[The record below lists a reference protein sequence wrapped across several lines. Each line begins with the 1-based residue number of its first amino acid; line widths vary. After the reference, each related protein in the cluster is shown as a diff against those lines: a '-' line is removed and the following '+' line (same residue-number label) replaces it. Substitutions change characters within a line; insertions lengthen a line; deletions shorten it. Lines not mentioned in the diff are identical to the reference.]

1 MQPGFVHSAS
11 TLRLSLRLGTGGCC
25 VCVCVVRVG
34 RRSVGGRRD
43 DCESLRGAVVESL
56 RDSGWRGALWALW
69 ALWVLS
75 RRLWDGRE
83 GFWAGVGDGFA
94 GRTGGPRWDEAE
106 AALAAESALLM
117 PATDWLE
124 YPESLLPSM
133 LAGTL
138 PVGVLSGPMSPG
150 LERLVRT
157 FALPGDGSGVKGSM
171 DTPWPPWPSSE
182 K

>member
-1 MQPGFVHSAS
+1 
-11 TLRLSLRLGTGGCC
+11 
-25 VCVCVVRVG
+25 
-34 RRSVGGRRD
+34 
-43 DCESLRGAVVESL
+43 
-56 RDSGWRGALWALW
+56 
-69 ALWVLS
+69 
-75 RRLWDGRE
+75 
-83 GFWAGVGDGFA
+83 
-94 GRTGGPRWDEAE
+94 
-106 AALAAESALLM
+106 M

-150 LERLVRT
+150 FERLVRT